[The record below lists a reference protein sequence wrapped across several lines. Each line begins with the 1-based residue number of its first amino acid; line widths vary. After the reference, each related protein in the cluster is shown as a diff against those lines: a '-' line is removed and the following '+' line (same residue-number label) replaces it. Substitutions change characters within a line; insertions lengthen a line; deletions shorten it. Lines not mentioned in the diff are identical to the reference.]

1 LLTKEKIV
9 MRFENKVAIV
19 TGAGSGI
26 GRACA
31 LLMAEEG
38 ARVVASDV
46 VSERLEETVGMVRE
60 KGGHCI
66 GVTADVSSPEDVD
79 RMIRSTVETFGCLDI
94 LVNNAGILLMKSLL
108 ETTEAEWDR
117 VQTINL
123 KSVFLCSKRAIPEML
138 KNGKGKI
145 VNIASLAARL
155 ADPYQP
161 AYASSKAGVVALTQ
175 AMALEFSHRN
185 IGINCI
191 CPGAVRT
198 SISIPADQ
206 IPYKVEMEG
215 IPIGYIG
222 EPEDIAR
229 VVLFLASEDSDYLAG
244 ESIIVDGG
252 MSKNLY
258 PVFSSF
264 TMHADLKEKAKES
277 TSK

>member
-1 LLTKEKIV
+1 
-9 MRFENKVAIV
+9 MRLENKVALI

-26 GRACA
+26 GRACS

-38 ARVVASDV
+38 AKVVASDV
-46 VSERLEETVGMVRE
+46 VAERVEETAKLVQE
-60 KGGHCI
+60 KGGDCI
-66 GVTADVSSPEDVD
+66 AVTADVTNKDDIDHMIQAALEKFD
-79 RMIRSTVETFGCLDI
+79 RLDI

-108 ETTEAEWDR
+108 ETTEEEWDR

-138 KNGKGKI
+138 KVGKGKI

-155 ADPYQP
+155 TDPYQS
-161 AYASSKAGVVALTQ
+161 AYASSKGGVITLTQ
-175 AMALEFSHRN
+175 AMALEFAHQN

-198 SISIPADQ
+198 NIAIPADQ
-206 IPYKVEMEG
+206 IPYKVETAG
-215 IPIGYIG
+215 IPIGYMG

-229 VVLFLASEDSDYLAG
+229 VVIFLASEDSDYLAG

-264 TMHADLKEKAKES
+264 TMHPDLEEKVKNGAAK
-277 TSK
+277 

>member
-1 LLTKEKIV
+1 
-9 MRFENKVAIV
+9 MRLENKVALI

-26 GRACA
+26 GRACC
-31 LLMAEEG
+31 LLMAREG
-38 ARVVASDV
+38 AKLVASDV
-46 VSERLEETVGMVRE
+46 LSERVEETAKMVQE
-60 KGGHCI
+60 QGGRCI
-66 GVTADVSSPEDVD
+66 AVTADASKTDDID
-79 RMIRSTVETFGCLDI
+79 RMTRTALETFDCIDV

-108 ETTEAEWDR
+108 ETTEEEWDR

-123 KSVFLCSKRAIPEML
+123 KSVFLCSKRVIPEML
-138 KNGKGKI
+138 KNGRGKI
-145 VNIASLAARL
+145 VNIASLAAYL

-175 AMALEFSHRN
+175 AMALEFAHRN

-198 SISIPADQ
+198 NIAVPADQ
-206 IPYKVEMEG
+206 VPYKVEMDG
-215 IPIGYIG
+215 IPIGHIG

-229 VVLFLASEDSDYLAG
+229 VALFLASEDSDYLTG
-244 ESIIVDGG
+244 EHIIVDGG

-264 TMHADLKEKAKES
+264 TMHADLKGKSGK
-277 TSK
+277 